1 MPVNDVSGDQS
12 QCAAQISIWS
22 HLGSDDLFRLLTNVI
37 GPKIFVSGPMT
48 VKREVMGL
56 RAANHMTE

>member
-1 MPVNDVSGDQS
+1 MMSAVTDHNARQRFP
-12 QCAAQISIWS
+12 IRS
-22 HLGSDDLFRLLTNVI
+22 HPGSDDLFRLLINVI

-48 VKREVMGL
+48 VLREVMGL